1 MFKLRR
7 YGVAIANDSPTDKL
21 SSSRLNATLSESS
34 LGINLTV
41 LFLIALGVVFRISNL
56 GDKVFWGDEVYSLFR
71 VLGYSTI
78 EMVQKIAQGN
88 IVSAEVVQQFQAF
101 SPANNLGDVLRV
113 LRHEDSHIAPL
124 YFVLGHLWL
133 SLWGDSA
140 VALRSLSVVFSLG
153 TLPGLYWLC
162 MELFGDRL
170 VAKCAVALMAVSPI
184 SLVFAQEARFYALWL
199 GLLIYAGA
207 ALLYALR
214 LDTRRSWGL
223 FILLATLALY
233 TNLLSVIPITAYSLY
248 AIAVYVRRHRH
259 LAIKA
264 VTACTGSLLAFSPWL
279 AIYLGREHLQTDEL
293 TDVQT
298 SAPAVI
304 KHWLM
309 LMSRGLM
316 DFNLNGHTQ
325 PVILGFVALM
335 TLGVCVLVAHSFY
348 RLVRATAPRVWL
360 FVLTLLLAMPVGV
373 FNQILS
379 TRMPPRYLLPM
390 YLGMLLPLAYC
401 AALSLRTWRAPRW
414 LQVTRLGL
422 IGLVVTGIVASGMM
436 VRSEVWWN
444 KQFSNCNPAI
454 ARFVNRAEKPLIISD
469 GTGQAFFD
477 HALSNVISLSRLLKP
492 SVAFQLTTEGKT
504 PVIPKTGY
512 SDRFVLTPSASL
524 LTWLKGQYGDRL
536 VKVHQSVS
544 DYRGSDV
551 CLWRIR

>member
-7 YGVAIANDSPTDKL
+7 YGVAVANDGPTDKI
-21 SSSRLNATLSESS
+21 SSSRLNATLSEQSF
-34 LGINLTV
+34 GVNLTV
-41 LFLIALGVVFRISNL
+41 LFLIAIGVIFRISNL

-78 EMVQKIAQGN
+78 EMTQKIAQGN
-88 IVSAEVVQQFQAF
+88 IVSADVIQQFQAF
-101 SPANNLGDVLRV
+101 QPGNDLGDVLRV

-124 YFVLGHLWL
+124 YFILGNFWL

-140 VALRSLSVVFSLG
+140 VALRSMSVVFSLA

-170 VAKCAVALMAVSPI
+170 VAKCAIGLMAVSPI

-214 LDTRRSWGL
+214 RNTNKSWAL

-233 TNLLSVIPITAYSLY
+233 TNLLSVLPITAYSLY
-248 AIAVYVRRHRH
+248 AIAVYVKRDRH

-264 VTACTGSLLAFSPWL
+264 VTACTGSLMAFSPWL
-279 AIYLGREHLQTDEL
+279 AVYLGREHLQAEEL
-293 TDVQT
+293 MDVQT
-298 SAPAVI
+298 SFPAVF

-316 DFNLNGHTQ
+316 DFNLNGHTR
-325 PVILGFVALM
+325 PLILVFV
-335 TLGVCVLVAHSFY
+335 TLLTVGVCVLVAHSFY
-348 RLVRATAPRVWL
+348 RLVQTTAPRVWL
-360 FVLTLLLAMPVGV
+360 FVLALLLAMPVGV
-373 FNQILS
+373 FNQIFS

-401 AALSLRTWRAPRW
+401 AALSFRTVRVVRW
-414 LQVTRLGL
+414 LQVTR
-422 IGLVVTGIVASGMM
+422 IGVVVVVVTSILACGMM

-454 ARFVNRAEKPLIISD
+454 ARIVNKAETPLIISD

-492 SVAFQLTTEGKT
+492 SVAFELTTEGNT
-504 PVIPKTGY
+504 PVIPETGY

-536 VKVHQSVS
+536 VQEQQSVS

>member
-1 MFKLRR
+1 M
-7 YGVAIANDSPTDKL
+7 
-21 SSSRLNATLSESS
+21 
-34 LGINLTV
+34 
-41 LFLIALGVVFRISNL
+41 
-56 GDKVFWGDEVYSLFR
+56 YSLFR
-71 VLGYSTI
+71 ILGYSTI

-88 IVSAEVVQQFQAF
+88 IVSAELVQQFQQF

-124 YFVLGHLWL
+124 YFVLGNLWL

-140 VALRSLSVVFSLG
+140 VALRSMSVIFSLA

-170 VAKCAVALMAVSPI
+170 VAKCAVALMAISPI

-207 ALLYALR
+207 ALLHALR
-214 LDTRRSWGL
+214 CNTHRSWAA
-223 FILLATLALY
+223 FVLLATLALY

-248 AIAVYVRRHRH
+248 AIAVHVKRDRY

-279 AIYLGREHLQTDEL
+279 AIYLGREQLQTDEL

-298 SAPAVI
+298 SLPAVA

-316 DFNLNGHTQ
+316 DFNLNGHTK

-390 YLGMLLPLAYC
+390 YLGMLLPLAYV
-401 AALSLRTWRAPRW
+401 AALSLKGGRVPGW
-414 LQVTRLGL
+414 LKVTRMGV
-422 IGLVVTGIVASGMM
+422 IGVVVTSIFASGMM

-454 ARFVNRAEKPLIISD
+454 ARFVNQAEKPLIISD
-469 GTGQAFFD
+469 GTGQVFFD
-477 HALSNVISLSRLLKP
+477 HALSNVISLSRLVKP
-492 SVAFQLTTEGKT
+492 NVAFQLTIEGKT
-504 PVIPKTGY
+504 PVIPETGY

-524 LTWLKGQYGDRL
+524 LSWLKGQYGDRL

>member
-1 MFKLRR
+1 MFKLKR

-21 SSSRLNATLSESS
+21 SSSRLNATLSEPS
-34 LGINLTV
+34 LVINLAV
-41 LFLIALGVVFRISNL
+41 IFLIALGVVFRISNL
-56 GDKVFWGDEVYSLFR
+56 GNKAFWGDEVYSLFR
-71 VLGYSTI
+71 LLGYSTI
-78 EMVQKIAQGN
+78 EMVQKIAQGK

-101 SPANNLGDVLRV
+101 NPANDLGDMLRV

-140 VALRSLSVVFSLG
+140 LALRSLSVVFSLG

-162 MELFGDRL
+162 MELFRDRL
-170 VAKCAVALMAVSPI
+170 VAKSAVALMAVSPI

-207 ALLYALR
+207 ALLHALGR
-214 LDTRRSWGL
+214 DRPRNWAL

-248 AIAVYVRRHRH
+248 AIAVHVKRDRA

-279 AIYLGREHLQTDEL
+279 AIYLGRERLQTEEL
-293 TDVQT
+293 IDVQT
-298 SAPAVI
+298 SLPAVA

-316 DFNLNGHTQ
+316 DFNLNGHSG
-325 PVILGFVALM
+325 PVVLGFVALL
-335 TLGVCVLVAHSFY
+335 TVGAFVLVAYAFY
-348 RLVRATAPRVWL
+348 RMVQTTAPRVWM

-373 FNQILS
+373 FNQVFS

-401 AALSLRTWRAPRW
+401 FALSLRTLRVKRW
-414 LQVTRLGL
+414 LQVMR
-422 IGLVVTGIVASGMM
+422 IGVVGILVTSILACGTM

-454 ARFVNRAEKPLIISD
+454 ARLVNRAKSPLIISD

-477 HALSNVISLSRLLKP
+477 HALSNVISLSRLVKP

-536 VKVHQSVS
+536 VKVKQSVS

>member
-7 YGVAIANDSPTDKL
+7 YGVVIANDSPTDKI
-21 SSSRLNATLSESS
+21 SSSRLNASLSEQSFV
-34 LGINLTV
+34 INLIV
-41 LFLIALGVVFRISNL
+41 LFLIAVGVVFRISNL
-56 GDKVFWGDEVYSLFR
+56 GDKVFWGDEVYTLFR
-71 VLGYSTI
+71 MLGYSTI
-78 EMVQKIAQGN
+78 EMTQKIAQGN
-88 IVSAEVVQQFQAF
+88 IVSADVIQQFQAF
-101 SPANNLGDVLRV
+101 HPGNDLGDVLRV

-124 YFVLGHLWL
+124 YFVLGNLWL

-140 VALRSLSVVFSLG
+140 VALRSLSVVFSLA

-170 VAKCAVALMAVSPI
+170 VAKCAVALMAISPI
-184 SLVFAQEARFYALWL
+184 SLVFAQEARFYSLWL

-214 LDTRRSWGL
+214 RDTTQSWAC
-223 FILLATLALY
+223 FILLATLSLY

-248 AIAVYVRRHRH
+248 AIAVYVRRDRM

-279 AIYLGREHLQTDEL
+279 AVYLGREHLQADDM

-298 SAPAVI
+298 SIPAVA

-316 DFNLNGHTQ
+316 DFNLNGHTR
-325 PVILGFVALM
+325 PWTLGLVSLL
-335 TLGVCVLVAHSFY
+335 TVGVCVLVAHSFY
-348 RLVRATAPRVWL
+348 RMAQRTAPRVWM
-360 FVLTLLLAMPVGV
+360 FVLALLLAMPVGV

-401 AALSLRTWRAPRW
+401 AALSLKTVRASRW
-414 LQVTRLGL
+414 LQVTRVGL
-422 IGLVVTGIVASGMM
+422 IGVALTSILACGMM
-436 VRSEVWWN
+436 VRSDVWWN

-454 ARFVNRAEKPLIISD
+454 ARFVNKAKTPLIISD
-469 GTGQAFFD
+469 GTGQTFFD

-492 SVAFQLTTEGKT
+492 SVAFQLTLEGKT
-504 PVIPKTGY
+504 PVIPETGY

-524 LTWLKGQYGDRL
+524 LTWLKGEYGDRL
-536 VKVHQSVS
+536 VKVKESVS

>member
-7 YGVAIANDSPTDKL
+7 YGVAVANDSPTDKI
-21 SSSRLNATLSESS
+21 SSSRLSVSLSEQSF
-34 LGINLTV
+34 GINLTV
-41 LFLIALGVVFRISNL
+41 LFLIAIGVVFRISNL
-56 GDKVFWGDEVYSLFR
+56 GDKVFWGDEVYTLFR

-78 EMVQKIAQGN
+78 EMTQKIAQGN
-88 IVSAEVVQQFQAF
+88 IVSADVIQQFQAF
-101 SPANNLGDVLRV
+101 HPGNDLGDVLRV

-124 YFVLGHLWL
+124 YFILGNLWL

-140 VALRSLSVVFSLG
+140 IALRSLSVVFSLA

-162 MELFGDRL
+162 KELFGDRL

-199 GLLIYAGA
+199 GLLIYSGA

-214 LDTRRSWGL
+214 RNSGKSWAL
-223 FILLATLALY
+223 FILLGTLALY

-248 AIAVYVRRHRH
+248 AIVVYVKRDRH

-264 VTACTGSLLAFSPWL
+264 VTACTGCLLAFSPWL
-279 AIYLGREHLQTDEL
+279 AVYLGREHLQTDDL
-293 TDVQT
+293 VDVQT
-298 SAPAVI
+298 SLPAVL

-316 DFNLNGHTQ
+316 DFNLNGHTR
-325 PVILGFVALM
+325 PW
-335 TLGVCVLVAHSFY
+335 TLGLVSLLTVGVCLLVAHSFY
-348 RLVRATAPRVWL
+348 RMVQRTAPRVWL
-360 FVLTLLLAMPVGV
+360 FVLALLLAMPVGV

-401 AALSLRTWRAPRW
+401 AALSLKTLRVTRW
-414 LQVTRLGL
+414 LQVTR
-422 IGLVVTGIVASGMM
+422 IGVAVVVVTSILASGMM

-454 ARFVNRAEKPLIISD
+454 ARFVNKAKTPLIISD
-469 GTGQAFFD
+469 GTGQTFFD

-492 SVAFQLTTEGKT
+492 SVAFQLTIEGKT
-504 PVIPKTGY
+504 PVIPETGY
-512 SDRFVLTPSASL
+512 SDRFVLTPSVSL
-524 LTWLKGQYGDRL
+524 LTWLKGEYGDRL
-536 VKVHQSVS
+536 VKVKQSVS